1 MRFEHWFKGQDVA
14 DTSKITE
21 LVETETAL
29 SRETKA
35 LGCHRWQGGS
45 EPVLTCWLFSMD
57 PTECL

>member
-1 MRFEHWFKGQDVA
+1 MA